1 MKKGI
6 FWVKSFGDVAEVAEV
21 AGSGHDS
28 WNDKQDEDFD

>member
-1 MKKGI
+1 M
-6 FWVKSFGDVAEVAEV
+6 SSSDSLNVAEVAEV